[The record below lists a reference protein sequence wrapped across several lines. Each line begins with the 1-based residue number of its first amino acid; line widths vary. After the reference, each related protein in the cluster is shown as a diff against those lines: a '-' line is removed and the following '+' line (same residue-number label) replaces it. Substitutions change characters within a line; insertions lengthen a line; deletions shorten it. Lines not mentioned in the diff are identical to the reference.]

1 MGGVNQALCPS
12 WTLQALGISHSPAS
26 VYQVVQSIGVC
37 CHSLNHNLEYL
48 SLHHCKKDDGG
59 MKLAQSLNASQENLI
74 VTNSVKP
81 DVKASLKLLLLLQRI
96 FDFKFQEK

>member
-1 MGGVNQALCPS
+1 
-12 WTLQALGISHSPAS
+12 
-26 VYQVVQSIGVC
+26 
-37 CHSLNHNLEYL
+37 
-48 SLHHCKKDDGG
+48 

>member
-1 MGGVNQALCPS
+1 MYLHKLMLSVSFSGEGGDGRCQS
-12 WTLQALGISHSPAS
+12 SPLPTS
-26 VYQVVQSIGVC
+26 
-37 CHSLNHNLEYL
+37 NLEYL